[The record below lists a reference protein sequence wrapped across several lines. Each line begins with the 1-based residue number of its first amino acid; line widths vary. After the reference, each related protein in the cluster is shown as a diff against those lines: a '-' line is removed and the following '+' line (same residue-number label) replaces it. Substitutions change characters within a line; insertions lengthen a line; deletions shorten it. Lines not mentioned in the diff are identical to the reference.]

1 VKLSSHFEN
10 APDPQTQK
18 AGRKKNQQQK
28 QQQQK
33 NLPYILQLKLQN
45 TGRSIDQC

>member
-10 APDPQTQK
+10 APHPQTQK
-18 AGRKKNQQQK
+18 ARKQKNQQQK
-28 QQQQK
+28 QQQQ
-33 NLPYILQLKLQN
+33 NLPHILQLKLQN

>member
-10 APDPQTQK
+10 APHPQTQK
-18 AGRKKNQQQK
+18 AEKKNQQQK
-28 QQQQK
+28 QQQQT
-33 NLPYILQLKLQN
+33 NLPHILQLRLQN